1 MANGCRIKRLFPF
14 LFYLWMAKLFRCEGG
29 YDVPEF
35 RCRPRSNLMLKL
47 GNLKICVAVSYEV
60 LFAPR

>member
-1 MANGCRIKRLFPF
+1 MANGCRIKRLFSF

-35 RCRPRSNLMLKL
+35 GAGEKRDGWMSKERKKALEART
-47 GNLKICVAVSYEV
+47 GN
-60 LFAPR
+60 